1 MGAVTKRRAGW
12 DNANERTKQLPY
24 SRYMSANIATWRHA
38 LAIVL
43 GVLAM
48 VTVQGFWPM
57 EWPAWLGFWTGMAG
71 MFIAF
76 DVVGMPGPRPRP
88 RRRVLGLAAGLAAS
102 AVITY
107 LMHRFLGLP

>member
-1 MGAVTKRRAGW
+1 M
-12 DNANERTKQLPY
+12 
-24 SRYMSANIATWRHA
+24 WRHA

-43 GVLAM
+43 GVVAM

-57 EWPAWLGFWTGMAG
+57 EWPAWLGFWTGIAG

-107 LMHRFLGLP
+107 LAHRFLGFP